1 MNQIT
6 YSPEQLKEIFDD
18 LHERIYHLV
27 MEFRSIEMQDPHDS
41 IPYLRV
47 WNEIHTLQDELTN
60 GNYTFKQP
68 EVDNDDAK

>member
-18 LHERIYHLV
+18 LQARIYLLV

-47 WNEIHTLQDELTN
+47 WNEIFTLQEQITN
-60 GNYTFKQP
+60 GNYKFKSA
-68 EVDNDDAK
+68 DATHE